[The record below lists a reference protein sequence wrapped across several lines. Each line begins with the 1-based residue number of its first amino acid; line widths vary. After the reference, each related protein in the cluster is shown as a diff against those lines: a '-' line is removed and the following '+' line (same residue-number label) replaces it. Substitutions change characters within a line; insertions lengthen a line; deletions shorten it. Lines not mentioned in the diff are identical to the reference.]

1 MIYVDLC
8 ECNCGCRFE
17 MEIVRSNRDDREYR
31 STEARRRRGL
41 AWIEALSQLRSSS
54 DCRQSHRC
62 APSLSPCN
70 WNSML
75 HPCHILSL
83 FQRQST
89 PTTRKTHRRH
99 IHTQNGEPRG
109 KGGGLHACL
118 KASEAGTATP
128 TEADLEQR
136 GSVCVGW
143 SSSPVLGFPSMREWN
158 VRAKFRDKWLK

>member
-62 APSLSPCN
+62 ARSFSLPLQLELHAPSLPF
-70 WNSML
+70 
-75 HPCHILSL
+75 P
-83 FQRQST
+83 FPF
-89 PTTRKTHRRH
+89 PTAVHSHYQKDPSEAHTHSERG
-99 IHTQNGEPRG
+99 TAG
-109 KGGGLHACL
+109 KGGIARMP
-118 KASEAGTATP
+118 KS
-128 TEADLEQR
+128 QR
-136 GSVCVGW
+136 GRHGHTDRGRPRTTWVCLCRMELV
-143 SSSPVLGFPSMREWN
+143 SSFGLSLYEGMECSGKVSRQM
-158 VRAKFRDKWLK
+158 A